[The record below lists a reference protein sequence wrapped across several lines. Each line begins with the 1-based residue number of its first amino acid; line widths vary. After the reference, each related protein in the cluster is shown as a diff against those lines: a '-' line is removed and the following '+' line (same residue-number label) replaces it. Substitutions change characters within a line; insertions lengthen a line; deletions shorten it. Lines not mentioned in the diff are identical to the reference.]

1 MLSTLKYMDK
11 IKSGYKKIAYLA
23 LVMGSLP
30 GKFPHNTGELLQL
43 LLEQILLDQS
53 VLEVPRH

>member
-1 MLSTLKYMDK
+1 MDK